1 MHFAPKTKLLTHMTK
16 HYKTLLA
23 FVVSLMLGTAAVF
36 AQTVTGKVTDASDQA
51 MPGVNVIKKGTA
63 QGTTTDAAGI
73 FTIEASGED
82 VLVFSFIG
90 YTSQDIRVGTQT
102 NLSIKLEEDVVAL
115 SEVVVVGYGTQR
127 KSDLTG
133 AVASVSSAKLAQSMV
148 ANVDQAFQGRIP
160 GVMVQNNSG
169 APGGATTVTIRG
181 VSSFGSNQP
190 LYVIDGIQF
199 YGDGVG
205 VAGMTDGA
213 NGQTRVNPLSTI
225 NPNDIVS
232 IDVLKDASASAI
244 YGSRASNGVILIT
257 TKRGKSGEAKISY
270 NGYYG
275 VAGLRSKQEVMNL
288 QQYADYRKNIATET
302 NQQVDQHYLDPS
314 LLGEGTDWQD
324 EVFRQAGQQ
333 NHSISAT
340 GGTDKTQYAIMG
352 GFFQQ
357 DGIAIN
363 SDMTRFTSRVNI
375 DTQVKDWFKIGTNFA
390 YTNAFSN
397 LLNDGSGDGIF
408 AQALAMQPDVPVRD
422 ANGEYAGPPP
432 SVNSAEVKFN
442 PVAIANLRTNTL
454 AQQRIMANFYGDLRI
469 MKDLTFRSEFSIDNN
484 QTQNIN
490 FNPTYKWGSLVSTE
504 NVLQD
509 QRSTSFNWIW
519 KNYATYN
526 LTVAGGHNLTAMLGM
541 EAVKGTYEQIRVVKK
556 NLATN
561 DIPVLSQGDNL
572 GQTTNGVLNT
582 NTLSSYFARLNYN
595 FRDRYLMTLTL
606 RNDGSSKFGPEN
618 RRGFFPAASFAW
630 HLSNEEFM
638 QSLSGISDLKLRV
651 GYGEVGNQNIASYAF
666 GSSLASVISPFGT
679 TYKLDRL
686 PNPAV
691 QWEAGTQLNIGMDL
705 SLLAGRVDLTVDVF
719 KRGTKGFLMDLPIPL
734 YLGGAAG
741 GGVFAINAPIVNLG
755 GMENKGIDLG
765 LNTHNIT
772 TPNFSWD
779 TDLVFSLFRNK
790 ITKLDNSDVVNSNVY
805 LYGVY
810 SVPTRSQ
817 VGMPIGQFYGYVT
830 EGLFQSEQDIIDH
843 AVQVKRSGSE
853 TTEKPQGEN
862 YVHRQDGVWIGD
874 IKYKDLNEDGLIDS
888 RDQTFIG
895 NPNPKFTFGFNNLF
909 TYKSFSFAVFI
920 TGSYGGDI
928 FNALRIRTEGMQNAS
943 NNQNAVVANRAIVDL
958 IAPTG
963 DDDQDALDRE
973 DITKVQLR
981 NADSDIPRYSAT
993 DVNGNSRIPSDR
1005 WIEKGSYLRIQ
1016 NISLGYTVPAQWI
1029 AKTKLTRVRVY
1040 GNAQNAFTFTKYSG
1054 YDPEVGANN
1063 QNLLQQSVDSG
1074 RYPTPKLFTIGLD
1087 VDF

>member
-1 MHFAPKTKLLTHMTK
+1 MTK
-16 HYKTLLA
+16 HYKTLYA
-23 FVVSLMLGTAAVF
+23 FVVSLLLGTSAVF
-36 AQTVTGKVTDASDQA
+36 GQLVTGKVTDPSNVA

-63 QGTTTDAAGI
+63 LGTTTDASGN
-73 FTIEASGED
+73 FVLEASGDD

-90 YTSQDIRVGTQT
+90 YTSQEVRVGTQT
-102 NLSIKLEEDVVAL
+102 NLTIKLEEDVVAL

-133 AVASVSSAKLAQSMV
+133 AVASVSSSKLAQAMV

-160 GVMVQNNSG
+160 GVMVTQNSG

-199 YGDGVG
+199 FGDGTA
-205 VAGMTDGA
+205 VAGMTDGG

-244 YGSRASNGVILIT
+244 YGSRASNGVIIIT

-275 VAGLRSKQEVMNL
+275 VASLRSKQDAMNL
-288 QQYADYRKNIATET
+288 QQYASYRKTIATEM

-324 EVFRQAGQQ
+324 EVFRNAGQQ

-352 GFFQQ
+352 GYFQQ

-363 SDMTRFTSRVNI
+363 SDLKRFTSRVNV

-397 LLNDGSGDGIF
+397 LVNDGSGDGLF
-408 AQALAMQPDVPVRD
+408 AQALSMQPDVPVRD

-432 SVNSAEVKFN
+432 SVSSAEVKFN

-454 AQQRIMANFYGDLRI
+454 AQQRIMANFYGDVRI
-469 MKDLTFRSEFSIDNN
+469 VKDLSFRSEFSIDNN

-490 FNPTYKWGSLVSTE
+490 FNPTYRWGSLVSSE
-504 NVLQD
+504 NILQD
-509 QRSTSFNWIW
+509 QRSTSFGWIW
-519 KNYATYN
+519 KNYATYT
-526 LTVAGGHNLTAMLGM
+526 LTAAGGHNFVAMIGT
-541 EAVKGTYEQIRVVKK
+541 EAVKNNYEQVRVVKK

-561 DIPVLSQGDNL
+561 DIPVLSQGDNV
-572 GQTTNGVLNT
+572 GQTTNGVKNSS
-582 NTLSSYFARLNYN
+582 TLSSYFARLNYN
-595 FRDRYLMTLTL
+595 FRDRYLMTFTI
-606 RNDGSSKFGPEN
+606 RNDGSSKFGPAN
-618 RRGFFPAASFAW
+618 RRGYFPAGSFAW
-630 HLSNEEFM
+630 HVSNEEFM
-638 QSLSGISDLKLRV
+638 MSNSIVSDMKLRV
-651 GYGEVGNQNIASYAF
+651 GYGEVGNQNIQNYAY
-666 GSSLASVISPFGT
+666 GSSLVSVISPFGT

-686 PNPAV
+686 ANPALK
-691 QWEAGTQLNIGMDL
+691 WEAGTQLNIGVDL
-705 SLLAGRVDLTVDVF
+705 SFLQGRVDLVVDVF
-719 KRGTKGFLMDLPIPL
+719 KRGTKDFLMELPIPL

-741 GGVFAINAPIVNLG
+741 GGVFPINAPIVNLG
-755 GMENKGIDLG
+755 KMENKGIDLG
-765 LNTHNIT
+765 LNTHNVRT
-772 TPNFSWD
+772 SDFTWD
-779 TDLVFSLFRNK
+779 TDFIFSLFRNE
-790 ITKLDNSDVVNSNVY
+790 ITKLDNSNVVNSNVY

-810 SVPTRSQ
+810 NVPTRSQ
-817 VGMPIGQFYGYVT
+817 VGMPVGQFYGYVT
-830 EGLFQSEQDIIDH
+830 DGIFRNEQEILNH
-843 AVQVKRSGSE
+843 AVQVLRSGSE

-862 YVHRQDGVWIGD
+862 YVHRTDGVWIGD
-874 IKYKDLNEDGLIDS
+874 VRYKDLNGDGVIDS
-888 RDQTFIG
+888 KDQTFIG
-895 NPNPKFTFGFNNLF
+895 NPNPKFTYGFNNMF
-909 TYKSFSFAVFI
+909 TYKAFSLGVFI
-920 TGSYGGDI
+920 TGSYGGDV
-928 FNALRIRTEGMQNAS
+928 FNALRIRTEGMQNLS
-943 NNQNAVVANRAIVDL
+943 NNQLATVADRAIVEL

-963 DDDQDALDRE
+963 NDNTDAADRE
-973 DITKVQLR
+973 DITKVQLV
-981 NADSDIPRYSAT
+981 NPDAAIPRYTAT
-993 DVNGNSRIPSDR
+993 DVNGNARIPSDR
-1005 WIEKGSYLRIQ
+1005 WIEDGSYLRIQ
-1016 NISLGYTVPAQWI
+1016 NISLGYTVPSQWLTR
-1029 AKTKLTRVRVY
+1029 TKLSRVRVY

-1063 QNLLQQSVDSG
+1063 QNVLQQSVDSG
-1074 RYPTPKLFTIGLD
+1074 RYPTPKMFTIGLD